1 MTTDDGFILTM
12 HRITGSTAEDEDSY
26 SKKAPLVFFHGL
38 ADSSISW
45 VVNTL
50 ENAPAFV
57 AASQGYDVW
66 LGNFRGNK
74 YAN

>member
-1 MTTDDGFILTM
+1 MQ
-12 HRITGSTAEDEDSY
+12 RIPGSTKEDEDS
-26 SKKAPLVFFHGL
+26 SLKKAPLVFFHGL

-50 ENAPAFV
+50 ENAPAFI

>member
-1 MTTDDGFILTM
+1 MQ
-12 HRITGSTAEDEDSY
+12 RIPGSTKEDEGSN
-26 SKKAPLVFFHGL
+26 SNKAPLVFFHGL
-38 ADSSISW
+38 VDSSISW

>member
-1 MTTDDGFILTM
+1 MQ
-12 HRITGSTAEDEDSY
+12 RIPGSTKEDEDSNT
-26 SKKAPLVFFHGL
+26 KKAPLVFFHGL
-38 ADSSISW
+38 ADSSVSW